1 MKLEYNE
8 TALCSN
14 STLAGWGPLSGSKSL
29 QLKHVST
36 AGQRL
41 TLPGLP
47 WSPAPPPQSFHFSAH
62 SSHSYSGDLSH
73 NSCRV
78 QTGQLL
84 CLRAGLDE
92 QKSPGG
98 KPGLHWRR
106 DRSLNSRTA
115 AHTSALSSLEPPG
128 QPLYVLGVPEAV
140 WAPDLGSR

>member
-1 MKLEYNE
+1 MFKFHTCRLGSSKRVEVSAAE
-8 TALCSN
+8 TREHSRAATDSSRAAL
-14 STLAGWGPLSGSKSL
+14 
-29 QLKHVST
+29 V
-36 AGQRL
+36 
-41 TLPGLP
+41 
-47 WSPAPPPQSFHFSAH
+47 PAPPPQSFHFSAH

-128 QPLYVLGVPEAV
+128 QPFYVLGVPEAV
-140 WAPDLGSR
+140 WAADLGSR